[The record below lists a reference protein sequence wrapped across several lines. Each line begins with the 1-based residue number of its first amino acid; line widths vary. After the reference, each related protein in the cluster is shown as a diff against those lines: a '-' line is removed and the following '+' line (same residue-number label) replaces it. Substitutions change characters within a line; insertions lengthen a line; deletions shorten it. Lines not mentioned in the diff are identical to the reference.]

1 MTDTLPGDLPKGA
14 PPLQGAG
21 EPAAA
26 PTPAAPPPAAA
37 PRAPGVA
44 VETASD
50 VIGMPLSRQL
60 PLTIWHSVVFTPRV
74 ARDMMER
81 TGIYLPPVRMFM
93 ILIGLLLGLGAFFQ
107 LPLAMDL
114 GALFPPDMHGA
125 IDLVLRDAGTSLAE
139 ARAETGRWMS
149 LIYWVMMAVAAF
161 PFLLLLKALRPGL
174 SWWVHLQGY
183 LIANNAMLVLSLAG
197 APLLLINTMIYM
209 VVQLPV
215 VVMFYVAMVRIASG
229 AYEMRRLGV
238 TVLLAAMLPLTLVSY
253 AMALLL
259 NMVSLHVVLTLA
271 YDISLIDLINAGG
284 GVDAAGDTAS

>member
-1 MTDTLPGDLPKGA
+1 MTDTPPGDLPKGA

-26 PTPAAPPPAAA
+26 PSPAAPPPATA

-81 TGIYLPPVRMFM
+81 GRTYMPPVRIFM
-93 ILIGLLLGLGAFFQ
+93 ILIGLLLGMAAFFQ
-107 LPLAMDL
+107 LPFVMDA
-114 GALFPPDMHGA
+114 GTLFPPEMHGA
-125 IDLVLRDAGTSLAE
+125 IDALLRDAGTSLDE

-149 LIYWVMMAVAAF
+149 LIYWGMMAVAAF
-161 PFLLLLKALRPGL
+161 PFLLLLKALRPSL

-183 LIANNAMLVLSLAG
+183 LIANNAMLALSLAG
-197 APLLLINTMIYM
+197 APLLLVSPEAYI

-215 VVMFYVAMVRIASG
+215 MVVFYVAMVRIAAG
-229 AYEMRRLGV
+229 AYKMRTLGV
-238 TVLLAAMLPLTLVSY
+238 SLLLIGMLPLTIVSY

-259 NMVSLHVVLTLA
+259 NAASLHVILTLS
-271 YDISLIDLINAGG
+271 YDVSLIDLINAGG
-284 GVDAAGDTAS
+284 GADAAGDPAS